1 MLTAPD
7 DNTYHGISLACSDG
21 SVLSWKLARKQRIS
35 AADLLE
41 LKRLHEE
48 RVNLFIFM
56 RKMDPTISENRSV
69 LSACGRTMEKIDIV
83 LQRTWG
89 FADSK
94 RMRGWWSR
102 VPYCSCKCMGYTMF
116 AARLGLP
123 HKTKESELFINSRS
137 VLGVRLYNSTCP
149 IHGEGS

>member
-7 DNTYHGISLACSDG
+7 ENTYHGIPLKCSDG
-21 SVLSWKLARKQRIS
+21 STLSWKLLRQQRIS
-35 AADLLE
+35 ANGLLE

-48 RVNLFIFM
+48 RINLFIFM
-56 RKMDPTISENRSV
+56 RTTDPMISENRSV
-69 LSACGRTMEKIDIV
+69 LLACGTTMEKIDIA

-89 FADSK
+89 FVDNK
-94 RMRGWWSR
+94 RKRGWWSR
-102 VPYCSCKCMGYTMF
+102 VPHCSCKCMGYTMF

-123 HKTKESELFINSRS
+123 NKVNEDELFINSRS

-149 IHGEGS
+149 VHGEGS